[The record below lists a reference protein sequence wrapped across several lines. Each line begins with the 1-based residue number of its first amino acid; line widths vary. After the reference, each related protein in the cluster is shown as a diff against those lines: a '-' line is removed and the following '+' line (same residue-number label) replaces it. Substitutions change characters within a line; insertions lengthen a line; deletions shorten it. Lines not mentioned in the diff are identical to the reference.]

1 MTCLCSA
8 IHHDLPLLRYKTEI
22 EILEIQDWND
32 SGSSDDSGT
41 LPAHVRTD
49 SDDEDHYPGIHQN
62 SHSHPL
68 PWQTIFWTPWFGDG
82 PGNLVGWGGG
92 PSSGAPADCTSLGGL
107 FPSPMHFGTSLPMGQ
122 LPLRSFPL
130 RSGSSSSA
138 RHRLPAVRR
147 SPKSVV
153 VAPGGQPPRDD
164 AAILVDAGCS
174 TLVDVRTFD
183 PMINESED
191 YPTRLRLRNLEV
203 GDGLPA
209 RHDVLLSNPLED
221 PMLLELELL
230 SAPSSPATGMD
241 EVAPVANQAPPASV
255 DLELVHFDVQDPG
268 AVVCA
273 SPSCAMLR
281 SPEGRGKPSCCTFL
295 LMPTRWCVRLSL
307 ISHNLCVGKP
317 PAGVERY
324 STPSLVAA
332 AATSL
337 LHQAQREAG
346 KKSRVT
352 MPPNLLFKR
361 RT

>member
-1 MTCLCSA
+1 
-8 IHHDLPLLRYKTEI
+8 
-22 EILEIQDWND
+22 
-32 SGSSDDSGT
+32 
-41 LPAHVRTD
+41 
-49 SDDEDHYPGIHQN
+49 
-62 SHSHPL
+62 
-68 PWQTIFWTPWFGDG
+68 
-82 PGNLVGWGGG
+82 
-92 PSSGAPADCTSLGGL
+92 
-107 FPSPMHFGTSLPMGQ
+107 MHFGTSLPMGQ

-241 EVAPVANQAPPASV
+241 EGSPPQVLNATAPRRWSRQQQQAFSIRRSERLAKKTQNVMMKKLGVTTDSRPPDASSFQQFKDTFSSTLILSHCEALDALLPSGMGSMATEVVAPVMVS
-255 DLELVHFDVQDPG
+255 
-268 AVVCA
+268 
-273 SPSCAMLR
+273 
-281 SPEGRGKPSCCTFL
+281 
-295 LMPTRWCVRLSL
+295 
-307 ISHNLCVGKP
+307 
-317 PAGVERY
+317 
-324 STPSLVAA
+324 
-332 AATSL
+332 
-337 LHQAQREAG
+337 
-346 KKSRVT
+346 
-352 MPPNLLFKR
+352 
-361 RT
+361 